1 MNRLVL
7 NAPGIIEMRDI
18 PVPEPDANEV
28 LVLVRACCVDR
39 YSLKQYLGDRHR
51 NGSAAG
57 TFGLAGTGSVE
68 TTGSSVD
75 GFQVGNRV
83 AFWGDIPVFSDY
95 CKVPVNRLFHLP
107 DEIGFEEGINVYLF
121 PEIFRG
127 VAQGRTAGRWY
138 S

>member
-1 MNRLVL
+1 
-7 NAPGIIEMRDI
+7 MRDI
-18 PVPEPDANEV
+18 PVPEPDASEV

-68 TTGSSVD
+68 RTGSSVD

-83 AFWGDIPVFSDY
+83 AFWGDIPVFSDF

-107 DEIGFEEGINVYLF
+107 DGIGFEEGINVYLF